1 MKKICLFT
9 VFVLNI
15 IICNNLFAQTSFGVR
30 GGMNVSNMKI
40 PLLGSSSKVGLN
52 IGAFAQVPINENF
65 VVQPEIAY
73 SAMGGIINFFGSY
86 KVSSDYVSLPI
97 LVKYN
102 LNNFSLGF
110 GPQIGYLISAKSTD
124 GVEVNRMT
132 NEYKSIDIS
141 GIFNADF
148 SISENIILGARYQL
162 GFSNIM
168 NTKNLEEDIL
178 LLPSVKNNAFQFLI
192 GYKF

>member
-1 MKKICLFT
+1 
-9 VFVLNI
+9 
-15 IICNNLFAQTSFGVR
+15 
-30 GGMNVSNMKI
+30 
-40 PLLGSSSKVGLN
+40 
-52 IGAFAQVPINENF
+52 
-65 VVQPEIAY
+65 
-73 SAMGGIINFFGSY
+73 MGGIINFFGSY

-178 LLPSVKNNAFQFLI
+178 LIPSVKNNAFQFLI